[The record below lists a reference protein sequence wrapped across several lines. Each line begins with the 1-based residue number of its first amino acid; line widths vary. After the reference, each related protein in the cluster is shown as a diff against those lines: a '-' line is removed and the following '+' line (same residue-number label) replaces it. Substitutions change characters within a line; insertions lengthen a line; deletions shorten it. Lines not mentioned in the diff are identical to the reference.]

1 MNRIC
6 KPPTAILAALCLALT
21 AGAQVT
27 KEQETG
33 IRKMMRLTGM
43 IDMIGQM
50 TDQMI
55 SSIKQGAPAGVP
67 EDFWGR
73 AREKRMKAE
82 DLIARMIP
90 VYAKYFSVEDLKAI
104 NAFYE
109 SPAGQHLVASLGPMM
124 QENMKIGQ
132 AWGQEVSQKL
142 IDDLKAELGRK
153 ENSVGVTVPGM
164 TK

>member
-1 MNRIC
+1 MNQIC
-6 KPPTAILAALCLALT
+6 KPLTAILAALCLALT

-43 IDMIGQM
+43 INMIEQM
-50 TDQMI
+50 TDQMVT
-55 SSIKQGAPAGVP
+55 SLKQGAPAGVP
-67 EDFWGR
+67 EEFWSR
-73 AREKRMKAE
+73 ARERRMKAE
-82 DLIARMIP
+82 DLVARLIP
-90 VYAKYFSVEDLKAI
+90 IYAKYFSVEDLKAI

-109 SPAGQHLVASLGPMM
+109 SPVGQRFVASMGPMT

-142 IDDLKAELGRK
+142 IDDLKAELSRK
-153 ENSVGVTVPGM
+153 ENPVGITVPGVG
-164 TK
+164 K

>member
-1 MNRIC
+1 MKTIL
-6 KPPTAILAALCLALT
+6 KPLTVFLAVLCLALT
-21 AGAQVT
+21 ADAQVT
-27 KEQETG
+27 KEQEAG

-43 IDMIGQM
+43 IQLMEQIN
-50 TDQMI
+50 DQMVATL
-55 SSIKQGAPAGVP
+55 KQDAPAGVP
-67 EDFWGR
+67 EGFWSR
-73 AREKRMKAE
+73 VREKRMNRE
-82 DLIARMIP
+82 QVVGQMIP

-109 SPAGQHLVASLGPMM
+109 SPAGQRLGPMM

-153 ENSVGVTVPGM
+153 ENSVGVTVPGV

>member
-6 KPPTAILAALCLALT
+6 KPLTAILAALCLALT

-90 VYAKYFSVEDLKAI
+90 VYAKYFSMEDLKAI

-109 SPAGQHLVASLGPMM
+109 SPAGQRLGPMM

-153 ENSVGVTVPGM
+153 ENSVGVTVPGV

>member
-1 MNRIC
+1 MNIIC
-6 KPPTAILAALCLALT
+6 RPLTAILAALCLALT

-50 TDQMI
+50 NDQMV

-67 EDFWGR
+67 EDFWSR
-73 AREKRMKAE
+73 ARERRIKAE

-90 VYAKYFSVEDLKAI
+90 VYAKYFSAEDLKAI

-109 SPAGQHLVASLGPMM
+109 SPVGQHFVASLGPMM

-142 IDDLKAELGRK
+142 IDDLKAELSHK
-153 ENSVGVTVPGM
+153 ENPVSLTVPGV

>member
-1 MNRIC
+1 MNQIC
-6 KPPTAILAALCLALT
+6 KPLTAILAALCLALT

-50 TDQMI
+50 TDQMVA
-55 SSIKQGAPAGVP
+55 SLKQGAPAGVP
-67 EDFWGR
+67 EEFWSR
-73 AREKRMKAE
+73 ARERRMKTE
-82 DLIARMIP
+82 DLVARLIP

-109 SPAGQHLVASLGPMM
+109 SPVGQRFVASLGPMM

-142 IDDLKAELGRK
+142 VDDLKAELSRK
-153 ENSVGVTVPGM
+153 ENPVGITVPGVG
-164 TK
+164 K